1 MGVKVTLV
9 SDQKNRISI
18 NSQNRKQIKTVA
30 ITPDLS
36 VLNSSLASLSDVDAS
51 DPDNNETLVYDDAT
65 GKYVVK
71 TLPNINGGTF

>member
-18 NSQNRKQIKTVA
+18 NSQNRTQIKTVA
-30 ITPDLS
+30 VTPDFTG
-36 VLNSSLASLSDVDAS
+36 VSSLAGLSDVDAS

-71 TLPNINGGTF
+71 TLPNIDGGSF

>member
-18 NSQNRKQIKTVA
+18 NSQNRKQIKTFA
-30 ITPDLS
+30 IPPVSALADLT
-36 VLNSSLASLSDVDAS
+36 DVNAS

-71 TLPNINGGTF
+71 TLPNVDGGTF

>member
-1 MGVKVTLV
+1 MAVKVTLV
-9 SDQKNRISI
+9 SDQKSRISI
-18 NSQNRKQIKTVA
+18 NNQVRKQIKTVA

-36 VLNSSLASLSDVDAS
+36 AVNRLSSLSDVDAS
-51 DPDNNETLVYDDAT
+51 DPDNNETLVYDDAS

>member
-9 SDQKNRISI
+9 SDQRNRISI

-30 ITPDLS
+30 IAPDLS
-36 VLNSSLASLSDVDAS
+36 AVSTLASLNDVDAS
-51 DPDNNETLVYDDAT
+51 DPDNNETLVYDDVT

>member
-18 NSQNRKQIKTVA
+18 NSQDRTQIKTVA
-30 ITPDLS
+30 ITPDLTGI
-36 VLNSSLASLSDVDAS
+36 NRSLASLSDVDAS
-51 DPDNNETLVYDDAT
+51 DPDNNETLVYDSAT

-71 TLPNINGGTF
+71 ELPVVDGGNF